1 MSIAWKL
8 AFPIQVFISLLVCNM
23 CENLYESVYYESV
36 YFKELHNDQ
45 EYYWPTIYRAG
56 ATVVSTITSNISKMV
71 YYEIRNPLGCDA
83 DQGRCHGQM
92 SDWVLWVGLTLGQI
106 PHCSTEQKSKLQPNA
121 QDTPEGDGWFWNW
134 LVHNTEPFFYFLW

>member
-45 EYYWPTIYRAG
+45 EYY
-56 ATVVSTITSNISKMV
+56 
-71 YYEIRNPLGCDA
+71 
-83 DQGRCHGQM
+83 
-92 SDWVLWVGLTLGQI
+92 
-106 PHCSTEQKSKLQPNA
+106 
-121 QDTPEGDGWFWNW
+121 
-134 LVHNTEPFFYFLW
+134 